1 MFIIQ
6 SRMHY
11 LLFAILAKS
20 HDICNFSYTRTKKT
34 LKIIK
39 TNKTCV
45 GVFSLR
51 HIPTI
56 PAIHFHRS

>member
-11 LLFAILAKS
+11 LLIALLTKS
-20 HDICNFSYTRTKKT
+20 NDICNFPYTRTKKI

-51 HIPTI
+51 HIPPI
-56 PAIHFHRS
+56 PVIHFHQS